1 VFVPGVADLE
11 LIARLAAV
19 TPLPLN
25 VLAGPQLPD
34 TATLERL
41 GVRRVSV
48 GSWPMRRALGVLRE
62 IARELREEGSF
73 SFTRAAVVS
82 YAEANAHDDGQ
93 AVKSRFSCRDG

>member
-48 GSWPMRRALGVLRE
+48 GSWPMRRTLGVLRE
-62 IARELREEGSF
+62 IARELREKGSF
-73 SFTRAAVVS
+73 SFTRAPSVS
-82 YAEANAHDDGQ
+82 YADANAL
-93 AVKSRFSCRDG
+93 VTPRR